1 MYGSDSNVTNY
12 LIPVDDLLGFG
23 LGEAPVVVRTGLVG
37 VLVAHRVR
45 LRPGHHARHAQ
56 TGHHAHLQPEA
67 AQLGLAR
74 GGRAVADLA
83 LPVRAFRLADADQ
96 LLEHVHRGGG
106 ACGDLSVYWEK

>member
-1 MYGSDSNVTNY
+1 MYGSGSNVTNY
-12 LIPVDDLLGFG
+12 SVPVDDLLGFG
-23 LGEAPVVVRTGLVG
+23 LGESPVVVRTGLVG

-45 LRPGHHARHAQ
+45 LRPRHHARHAQ

-67 AQLGLAR
+67 AQLGLPS

-96 LLEHVHRGGG
+96 LLEHVHCGVR
-106 ACGDLSVYWEK
+106 ACGDLPVYWEK